1 MSDVSTQ
8 VLQFIQKTIATI
20 FGFIATV
27 WNWSATQVHQ
37 LASVPWQAWP
47 LWKQIV
53 LALVA
58 AAILFLLFK
67 VAMELFAIGE
77 RILTALA
84 TLFTALVR
92 TVPLVA
98 LAGLI
103 AVGGLWLLTN
113 MNLSGVKLP
122 VAWQSSADQPIRR

>member
-1 MSDVSTQ
+1 MSDAPAQ
-8 VLQFIQKTIATI
+8 LLQFVQKAIATI
-20 FGFIATV
+20 FGLVATV
-27 WNWSATQVHQ
+27 WNWSASQVHQ
-37 LASVPWQAWP
+37 LAAVPWQSWP

-58 AAILFLLFK
+58 AAVLYLLFK
-67 VAMELFAIGE
+67 VAMEFFAIGE
-77 RILTALA
+77 RILTAFA

-103 AVGGLWLLTN
+103 AIGGLWVLTN
-113 MNLSGVKLP
+113 INLSGIRLP
-122 VAWQSSADQPIRR
+122 VAWQSTTDQPLRR

>member
-8 VLQFIQKTIATI
+8 VLQFIQKAVAAV
-20 FGFIATV
+20 FGFIAAV

-47 LWKQIV
+47 LWKQVV

-58 AAILFLLFK
+58 ASIVFLLFK

-77 RILTALA
+77 RIVTAFA
-84 TLFTALVR
+84 TLFAALVR

-103 AVGGLWLLTN
+103 AIGGLWVLTN
-113 MNLSGVKLP
+113 INFAAIKLP
-122 VAWQSSADQPIRR
+122 VAWQSSPDQPIRR